1 VCQHIFRGRP
11 FVNKLT
17 FIHID
22 NIVVFM
28 PRLARLDAPGIVHH
42 VIIRGIERKNIF
54 RDNNDRDNLLERIRE
69 LIPKT
74 DIVCYA
80 WALLPNHAHFLFRT
94 GNTNLSTLMRRLLT
108 GYAVSFNR
116 RHKRHGQLFQNRYK
130 SIICQEDIYLKELVR
145 YIHLNPLRA
154 KIIPEISQLT
164 KYPYCGHSALMGSV
178 KHEWQDTEYVLSYFG
193 RKSGEARKG
202 YLSYLK
208 EGVEQGRRPELV
220 GGGLIRSLGGWDE
233 VKNIRLKGQDR
244 LKGDERILGES
255 DFVLEVLS
263 EANEKF
269 NRRLELKGL
278 GYNLKKVEDRVAEIF
293 NMSRE
298 ELYEK
303 GRQKRRAE
311 ARSLLFYWAVR
322 ELGLSGTFLAE
333 RFGMSQP
340 GVVYSVYKGEKI
352 AKENGY
358 QLAE

>member
-1 VCQHIFRGRP
+1 
-11 FVNKLT
+11 
-17 FIHID
+17 
-22 NIVVFM
+22 M
-28 PRLARLDAPGIVHH
+28 PRLARLDAPSVIHH

-54 RDNNDRDNLLERIRE
+54 RDNNDRDNLLKRIRE

-74 DIVCYA
+74 NTACYA

-94 GNTNLSTLMRRLLT
+94 GDIELSTLMRRLLT

-130 SIICQEDIYLKELVR
+130 SIICQEDIYLQELVR

-154 KIIPEISQLT
+154 KIVPEISQLN
-164 KYPYCGHSALMGSV
+164 KYSYCGHSVLMGRV
-178 KHEWQDTEYVLSYFG
+178 KRQWQDTEYVLSYFG
-193 RKSGEARKG
+193 QKLGEARRR
-202 YLSYLK
+202 YLSYVK
-208 EGVEQGRRPELV
+208 EGIEQGRRPELV

-233 VKNIRLKGQDR
+233 VKKVRLRGQDR

-263 EANEKF
+263 EANERF
-269 NRRLELKGL
+269 NRKYELKCL
-278 GYNLKKVEDRVAEIF
+278 GYNLEKVEHKVAKIF
-293 NMSRE
+293 HINRE
-298 ELYEK
+298 ELYQK

-322 ELGLSGTFLAE
+322 ELGFSGTFLAE

-358 QLAE
+358 KLTE